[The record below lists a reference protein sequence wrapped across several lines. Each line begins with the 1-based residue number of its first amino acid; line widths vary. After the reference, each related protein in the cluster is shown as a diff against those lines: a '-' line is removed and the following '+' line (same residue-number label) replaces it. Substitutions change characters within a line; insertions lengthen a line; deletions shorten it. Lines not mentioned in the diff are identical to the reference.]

1 MIQEPVYS
9 TLRRTE
15 LAELIDLFVCEL
27 PLRLSVIEQLMSA
40 GDREGLCRAAHQ
52 LKSSAGGYGYGDLC
66 LYAGRVEA
74 LCRDRRTTDEQLEGA
89 VDELIDHAGRVRA

>member
-15 LAELIDLFVCEL
+15 LAELIDLFVSEL
-27 PLRLSVIEQLMSA
+27 PLRMSVVEQLTAAS
-40 GDREGLCRAAHQ
+40 DREGLCRAVHQ
-52 LKSSAGGYGYGDLC
+52 LKSAAGGYGYGDLC

-74 LCRDRRTTDEQLEGA
+74 LCRDRCTTDDQLESA
-89 VDELIDHAGRVRA
+89 VGELNEQASRVRA